1 MSKYANL
8 LCENIKESIE
18 SYIIE
23 NNMKAGDL
31 LPSERKL
38 SELFGANR
46 LTVRA
51 ALKFLRNEHIIC
63 TEHGKGNFI
72 APKKIVEDTT
82 YFLSFSKGWAAD
94 GYKPSSRLL
103 FFLTVD
109 ASLSVSRR
117 LQLSL
122 GEKVYKLVRIRYLN
136 DMPIAHETSYIP
148 QKYCPELEQFDF
160 TKVSLYA
167 TLANDYNLSL
177 SRHDEKISI
186 THLTKQEASYLHALE
201 NDAAYC
207 IKGVTYDAS
216 RSIEYCI
223 TLNPADRYMLTSK
236 LQVNYS

>member
-103 FFLTVD
+103 FFQTVD
-109 ASLSVSRR
+109 ASLSVGVFNYLWAKKCISWSVSDTSTTCQSRTR
-117 LQLSL
+117 PPISP
-122 GEKVYKLVRIRYLN
+122 KNTVR
-136 DMPIAHETSYIP
+136 
-148 QKYCPELEQFDF
+148 
-160 TKVSLYA
+160 
-167 TLANDYNLSL
+167 NLSSL
-177 SRHDEKISI
+177 I
-186 THLTKQEASYLHALE
+186 
-201 NDAAYC
+201 
-207 IKGVTYDAS
+207 
-216 RSIEYCI
+216 
-223 TLNPADRYMLTSK
+223 
-236 LQVNYS
+236 LQRFPCMPL